1 MGVAYVRL
9 VRGSTLL
16 CLGVFIATLAL
27 SAMRTDPAWS
37 QASAANVGEGEKLAF
52 DRGKGNCLACHQISG
67 GDLTGNVGPALD
79 HMKARFP
86 DRKQLY
92 DLIWDESKRNPQTVM
107 PPFGTNH
114 ILTPDE
120 INKVIDFLYGL

>member
-1 MGVAYVRL
+1 
-9 VRGSTLL
+9 
-16 CLGVFIATLAL
+16 LGLAIATLVLAVMQ
-27 SAMRTDPAWS
+27 ADPAWS
-37 QASAANVGEGEKLAF
+37 QTPAAAVAEGEALAF
-52 DRGKGNCLACHQISG
+52 DRGKGNCLACHQISR

-86 DRKQLY
+86 DRKELY
-92 DLIWDESKRNPQTVM
+92 DLISDESKRNPQTVM

-120 INKVIDFLYGL
+120 INKVIDFLYSL